1 MIGEAG
7 RLDGGNKRAFGL
19 ALAAVLWLS
28 SAATPVEAGDST
40 KVVLFFGDS
49 LTSGYGIGQKQAYPA
64 LLQTRVD
71 SLGWDVEMVN
81 SGLSGETSSAGLGRI
96 DWVLRRR
103 IDVFVLELGAND
115 GLRGHPL
122 EHTEKTLQQILD
134 RVRATYPEAAQ
145 VVAGMQLPPNL
156 GPYAE
161 DFRAIYPRLAE
172 RNDAVLIPF
181 LLEGVGG
188 VPELMRGDGIHPT
201 AEGQRVVADV
211 VWKYLEP
218 VLAELLDNEVSVGL
232 PQDLERRGSVDAATA
247 GQADADGQ
255 QGDADER
262 DQ

>member
-1 MIGEAG
+1 MSGELC
-7 RLDGGNKRAFGL
+7 RLGGGNRCALGL
-19 ALAAVLWLS
+19 ALMAVLWLS
-28 SAATPVEAGDST
+28 SAATPAEAGDST

-49 LTSGYGIGQKQAYPA
+49 LTSGFGIGQKQAYPA

-81 SGLSGETSSAGLGRI
+81 SGLSGETTSAGLGRI

-134 RVRATYPEAAQ
+134 RVRSKYPGAAH
-145 VVAGMQLPPNL
+145 VVVGMKLPPNL

-161 DFRAIYPRLAE
+161 EFSAIYPRLAE

-181 LLEGVGG
+181 LLEGVAD
-188 VPELMRGDGIHPT
+188 VPELMSGIHPT
-201 AEGQRVVADV
+201 TEGHRVVADV
-211 VWKYLEP
+211 VWKYLGP
-218 VLAELLDNEVSVGL
+218 VLAELLGKEGSVDL
-232 PQDLERRGSVDAATA
+232 PQDLEGRGSVDAATA
-247 GQADADGQ
+247 GHADADSQ
-255 QGDADER
+255 QGDADEG

>member
-1 MIGEAG
+1 M
-7 RLDGGNKRAFGL
+7 
-19 ALAAVLWLS
+19 ALAAVLSLS

-49 LTSGYGIGQKQAYPA
+49 LTSGFGIGQKQAYPA

-71 SLGWDVEMVN
+71 SLGWDVGMVN
-81 SGLSGETSSAGLGRI
+81 SGLSGETSAAGLGRI

-103 IDVFVLELGAND
+103 IDVFVLELGGND

-134 RVRATYPEAAQ
+134 RVRSKYPEAAH
-145 VVAGMQLPPNL
+145 VVVGMQLPPNL

-161 DFRAIYPRLAE
+161 DFRAIFPRLAE

-181 LLEGVGG
+181 LLEGVGD
-188 VPELMRGDGIHPT
+188 VPELMNGIHPT
-201 AEGQRVVADV
+201 AEGQRVVADI
-211 VWKYLEP
+211 VWKYLGP
-218 VLAELLDNEVSVGL
+218 VLAKLLGKEGSVDL
-232 PQDLERRGSVDAATA
+232 PQDLEGRGSVDAATA
-247 GQADADGQ
+247 GQAEADGQ
-255 QGDADER
+255 QGDADEG